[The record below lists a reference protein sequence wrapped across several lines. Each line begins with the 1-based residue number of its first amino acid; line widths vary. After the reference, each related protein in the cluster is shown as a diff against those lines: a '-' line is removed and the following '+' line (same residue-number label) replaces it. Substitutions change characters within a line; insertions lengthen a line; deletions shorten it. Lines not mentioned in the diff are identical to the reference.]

1 MKKLGIALIMI
12 LLIAAVPDDIMAGT
26 QDRLR
31 DGSCRDKPTTGA
43 PLDGGLLTILGAA
56 GIAYYVS
63 RKKKAKAE

>member
-12 LLIAAVPDDIMAGT
+12 LLIAAIPDDIMAGT

-31 DGSCRDKPTTGA
+31 DGSCRDNTTGA
-43 PLDGGLLTILGAA
+43 PLDGGILTILGAA